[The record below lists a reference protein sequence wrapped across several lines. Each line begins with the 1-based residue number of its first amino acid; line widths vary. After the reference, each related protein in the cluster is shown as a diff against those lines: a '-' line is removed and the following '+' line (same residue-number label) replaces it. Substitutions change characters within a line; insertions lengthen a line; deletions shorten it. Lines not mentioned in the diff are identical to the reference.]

1 MSHNTRRCDI
11 QYISPEDALK
21 ALGDEPA
28 VWDEEDLVEI
38 QTWRDWDDHNQAIS
52 TVTPLP
58 FELRPL
64 CPEELFNAKGK
75 SVILSAPD
83 QPGLDKRAVTC
94 NGLKTR
100 GTHQWL
106 DLNGQRYDLGLFLN
120 RHVTAWEIV

>member
-1 MSHNTRRCDI
+1 M
-11 QYISPEDALK
+11 QYISREDALK

-28 VWDEEDLVEI
+28 VRDEEDLVEI

-64 CPEELFNAKGK
+64 CPEKLFNAKGK